1 MSRRGRPR
9 KVKLRDKCG
18 RIKKSERDTK
28 PDRIDPTP
36 EMTRHKRE
44 AKGQEVGAALS
55 YLDLTPAQKEALTKY
70 FITAH
75 AAGWGSRMKTS
86 SLKDSIA
93 GGTAP
98 VFSEDRD
105 ELRADE
111 YERARSALDGEG
123 LFAVQIVERI
133 RLAQNRVELEGRYM
147 AALQCGADALARHFK
162 IKEG

>member
-1 MSRRGRPR
+1 MARRGRPR
-9 KVKLRDKCG
+9 KIKLRDKCG

-44 AKGQEVGAALS
+44 VSGQEVGAALS
-55 YLDLTPAQKEALTKY
+55 YLDLTGAQKEALTKY

-98 VFSEDRD
+98 IHSDERD
-105 ELRADE
+105 KARADE
-111 YERARSALDGEG
+111 YERARVSLDAEG
-123 LFAVQIVERI
+123 LFTVQIVERI
-133 RLAQNRVELEGRYM
+133 RLAHNRVELEGRYL
-147 AALQCGADALARHFK
+147 AGLRAGADALAVHFK
-162 IKEG
+162 IKRG

>member
-44 AKGQEVGAALS
+44 ASGQEVGAALS
-55 YLDLTPAQKEALTKY
+55 YLDLTGAQKEALTKY

-98 VFSEDRD
+98 THSEERD
-105 ELRADE
+105 KARADE
-111 YERARSALDGEG
+111 YERARAALDLEG
-123 LFAVQIVERI
+123 LLVVQIVERV
-133 RLAQNRVELEGRYM
+133 RLAHNRVDMEGRYI
-147 AALQCGADALARHFK
+147 AALRSGADALARHFK
-162 IKEG
+162 IKKG